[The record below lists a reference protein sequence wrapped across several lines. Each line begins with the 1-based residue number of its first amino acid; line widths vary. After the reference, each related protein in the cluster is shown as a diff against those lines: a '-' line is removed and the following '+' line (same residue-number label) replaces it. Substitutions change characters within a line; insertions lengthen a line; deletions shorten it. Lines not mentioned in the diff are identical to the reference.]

1 MSNNEF
7 FEKPMY
13 MYEYVYF
20 YVRSW
25 SPYVVSCL
33 VHVMIMIMIFD
44 FRGPIIIMGSLKSP
58 CRTSYR
64 SSMALNCFVFEKIAF
79 FLHFGDRQANI
90 RTARRTDGQHRCT
103 NAALAVVSGGL
114 IIAFK
119 KRLDKEWGNRHW
131 QTSVKFNS
139 NFGKAGAWKV
149 MAITY

>member
-1 MSNNEF
+1 VSNNEF

-79 FLHFGDRQANI
+79 FCILATD
-90 RTARRTDGQHRCT
+90 RRTYEQLDEQMDST
-103 NAALAVVSGGL
+103 DALMPLSL
-114 IIAFK
+114 
-119 KRLDKEWGNRHW
+119 
-131 QTSVKFNS
+131 S
-139 NFGKAGAWKV
+139 
-149 MAITY
+149 